1 MDSYSGLGDD
11 LKSSISM
18 HSVDGKSAAVQCEH
32 PFGFKLF
39 RQNSQSRVREIH
51 RDVAIFLHQDRDS
64 LKTFRRRRHQLK
76 GASEDKL
83 KTSFLRAPARSNQIE
98 RFGQYRFCGDDRT
111 GPFFQLGDAVIVQ
124 LLVSIHERH
133 EGSGIQQ
140 ELNGHGATGGSS
152 TRDGDG
158 PSRAGRWQHCRE
170 DRVPARWGALPA
182 GCRDIVPKPRGPLPI
197 SCVLAFWLTALI
209 WWQAPLAIASLVD
222 VPYRCLPLYCIV
234 MQRLA
239 NVQLHLTYVEQIDMT
254 IPPNVLARADKVI
267 R

>member
-1 MDSYSGLGDD
+1 MDSYSDLGDD
-11 LKSSISM
+11 LESSV
-18 HSVDGKSAAVQCEH
+18 SVNSVGGESAAVQCEH

-64 LKTFRRRRHQLK
+64 LKTFGRGRHQLK
-76 GASEDKL
+76 GASEDKF
-83 KTSFLRAPARSNQIE
+83 KTSFLRAPARSNQIK
-98 RFGQYRFCGDDRT
+98 RFGQYRFRCDDGA

-124 LLVSIHERH
+124 LFVSIHERH

-140 ELNGHGATGGSS
+140 ELNGHGATGASS
-152 TRDGDG
+152 TRDGVG

-182 GCRDIVPKPRGPLPI
+182 GCPGIAPKPRVPLPI

-222 VPYRCLPLYCIV
+222 VPYRCLPLHCIV
-234 MQRLA
+234 MQRRA
-239 NVQLHLTYVEQIDMT
+239 IVQLNLTTALQIGLT
-254 IPPNVLARADKVI
+254 IPLNVMARADKVI
-267 R
+267 K

>member
-18 HSVDGKSAAVQCEH
+18 HSVDRKSAAVQCEH

-51 RDVAIFLHQDRDS
+51 RDIAVFLHQDRNS
-64 LKTFRRRRHQLK
+64 LKTFGRGRHQLK
-76 GASEDKL
+76 GASEDKF
-83 KTSFLRAPARSNQIE
+83 KTSFLRAPARSNQIK
-98 RFGQYRFCGDDRT
+98 RFGQYRFRRDDGA
-111 GPFFQLGDAVIVQ
+111 GPFFQRGDAVIVQ

-133 EGSGIQQ
+133 KGSCIQQ

-152 TRDGDG
+152 TRDGAG

-170 DRVPARWGALPA
+170 DRVRARWGALPA
-182 GCRDIVPKPRGPLPI
+182 GCPDIVPKPRVPLPNA
-197 SCVLAFWLTALI
+197 CVLAVWLTALI
-209 WWQAPLAIASLVD
+209 WWQAPLAIASLID
-222 VPYRCLPLYCIV
+222 VPYRCLPLHCIV

-239 NVQLHLTYVEQIDMT
+239 IVQ
-254 IPPNVLARADKVI
+254 
-267 R
+267 